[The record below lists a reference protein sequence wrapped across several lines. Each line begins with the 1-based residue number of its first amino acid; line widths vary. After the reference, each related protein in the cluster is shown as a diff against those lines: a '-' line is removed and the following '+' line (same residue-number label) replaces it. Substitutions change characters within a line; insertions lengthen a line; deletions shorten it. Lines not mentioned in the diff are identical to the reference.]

1 MSKNLIMHT
10 PSEVYFD
17 SSKTILSNLYPHYRT
32 HSKAVIAAI
41 NHDKKLSEF
50 DRFNRRF
57 KISWG
62 LKIDF
67 TDTLPIRSDYTRQ
80 CYLLMIK
87 IADLWF
93 AFEHLVE
100 TASYLIPKD
109 ACLANKSKTDLY
121 QESTLLLIGFHS
133 TTDNF
138 NALIS
143 THLVNKPRQ
152 RRELYLILAYIKKNI
167 QNKTKKLIEETITF
181 IKNKQNLHT
190 KHILALCYGI
200 RNIYAHN
207 GVAAALG
214 SKNYRFK
221 QIFYLILYDSL
232 VLYALSLGNH
242 YCIKYLE
249 SMALPPLVSPDF

>member
-1 MSKNLIMHT
+1 MKGALEFVTSVNIGHRHIIDLFEGLSKN
-10 PSEVYFD
+10 P
-17 SSKTILSNLYPHYRT
+17 
-32 HSKAVIAAI
+32 
-41 NHDKKLSEF
+41 
-50 DRFNRRF
+50 
-57 KISWG
+57 
-62 LKIDF
+62 
-67 TDTLPIRSDYTRQ
+67 Q
-80 CYLLMIK
+80 
-87 IADLWF
+87 
-93 AFEHLVE
+93 

-109 ACLANKSKTDLY
+109 AYLSNKSKTDLY

-143 THLVNKPRQ
+143 THLVNTPQQ
-152 RRELYLILAYIKKNI
+152 RRELYLILAYIRNNT

-214 SKNYRFK
+214 SENYRFK

-249 SMALPPLVSPDF
+249 SMTLPPLVSPDF